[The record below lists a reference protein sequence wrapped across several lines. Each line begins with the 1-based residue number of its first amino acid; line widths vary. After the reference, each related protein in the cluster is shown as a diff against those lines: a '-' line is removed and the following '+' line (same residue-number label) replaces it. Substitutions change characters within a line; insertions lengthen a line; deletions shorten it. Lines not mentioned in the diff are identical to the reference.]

1 MPSDQDP
8 LPFHRTAMLP
18 LSLAVVAIVLAL
30 VSTFLAALVAKLV
43 LLGLALVFVL
53 ACGASLGIL
62 FARVRKAAARHA
74 RD

>member
-1 MPSDQDP
+1 MPSAQDP

-18 LSLAVVAIVLAL
+18 LLLAMVAIALAL

-43 LLGLALVFVL
+43 LLGLAMLFVVG
-53 ACGASLGIL
+53 CGVSLGIL
-62 FARVRKAAARHA
+62 FARVRKEAAKQP